1 MTLICFMAVPLSS
14 QGEGVAKGGSA
25 IVAACVMWKGDG
37 CMKLPEN
44 MTETVG
50 DRLLDPGNARLW
62 RMAAILLL
70 VLLLADVALGWYWS
84 REPALR
90 PVVPAPEAVVG
101 DTTTAALIAVAR
113 TLLDKPGG
121 YLSND
126 ILPHRLWLDNMPN
139 WEFGVL
145 VQVRDMT
152 RVMRRD
158 MSRSQSQSEEDRD
171 LMRAEPQF
179 NFDHA
184 SWAIPATEREYQRGI
199 EALERYRDR
208 LERGEARFYA
218 RADNLNSW
226 LGDVQNRLGAM
237 SQQLSQSVGK
247 GPVAANGAA
256 TDRQKTPWREIDDVF
271 YQARGG
277 CWALIHLLRAAEH
290 DFADVL
296 EKKNALASYRQIIRE
311 LEETQRTVWSPMILN
326 GSGFGVLA
334 NHSLVMANYIS
345 RANAALLDLRQLLSQ
360 G

>member
-1 MTLICFMAVPLSS
+1 
-14 QGEGVAKGGSA
+14 
-25 IVAACVMWKGDG
+25 
-37 CMKLPEN
+37 MKLPEN

-62 RMAAILLL
+62 RYGAVLLL
-70 VLLLADVALGWYWS
+70 LLLLADVGLGWYWS
-84 REPALR
+84 QEPDLI
-90 PVVPAPEAVVG
+90 VLEPAPEAVTG
-101 DTTTAALIAVAR
+101 DTTTAALIRVSE

-139 WEFGVL
+139 WEFGAL

-158 MSRSQSQSEEDRD
+158 MSRSQSQSEDDGD

-179 NFDHA
+179 NFDNA
-184 SWAIPATEREYQRGI
+184 SWAIPATESEYRRGI
-199 EALERYRDR
+199 AALKRYRER
-208 LERGEARFYA
+208 LADSEARFFA
-218 RADNLNSW
+218 RADNLNYW
-226 LGDVQNRLGAM
+226 LGDVHNRLGAM
-237 SQQLSQSVGK
+237 SQQLSQSVGRDPLE
-247 GPVAANGAA
+247 GDLQGAG
-256 TDRQKTPWREIDDVF
+256 RQKTPWMDIDDVF
-271 YQARGG
+271 YEARGG
-277 CWALIHLLRAAEH
+277 CWALIHLMKAAEH

-296 EKKNALASYRQIIRE
+296 AKKNALVSYRQVIRE
-311 LEETQRTVWSPMILN
+311 LEGTQQTIWSPMILN